1 MKKIYVR
8 FGEIT
13 DPTHTEVYEAIMEKK
28 TVKVLMPKT
37 SHPAAIDFARSVGFG
52 DTPTFVVDGRF
63 EGTDD
68 KSISILSNCTIIKE
82 LTYDSQTETYIWVDE
97 VKIEKTQEEKLYNRL
112 GWWRYT
118 KALMSAGIP
127 FFLLPKAWR

>member
-52 DTPTFVVDGRF
+52 DTPTFVVEGRF

-82 LTYDSQTETYIWVDE
+82 LTYDSQTETYLWVD
-97 VKIEKTQEEKLYNRL
+97 KPIEIERTPQEKLYDEIGFWKYL
-112 GWWRYT
+112 KYSMLASFGV
-118 KALMSAGIP
+118 
-127 FFLLPKAWR
+127 